1 MTNEN
6 DTFALPDE
14 TPKEI
19 MEEIFP
25 LVDPDQVEK
34 ELIDQ
39 FKEMQENMPPA
50 DVAAHFF
57 RMYNPIYKQLLGGL
71 SNKDSRRVAE
81 NVVQWPLENSHPK
94 FNDDKA
100 KQAFQLGIRLLDCKF
115 IMKSV
120 VEMER
125 LANAEASKAKV
136 EAEKQ
141 SAETPVETA
150 VEPATG
156 EETNG

>member
-14 TPKEI
+14 TVAPEPQ
-19 MEEIFP
+19 MEEVFP
-25 LVDPDQVEK
+25 LVDPDKVEAD
-34 ELIDQ
+34 LRQQ
-39 FKEMQENMPPA
+39 FQEMQENMPPA

-57 RMYNPIYKQLLGGL
+57 KMYYPPFKGLLGGL
-71 SNKDSRRVAE
+71 SNKDARRVAE
-81 NVVQWPLENSHPK
+81 HIVQWPLEVQHPK
-94 FNDDKA
+94 FNDEKA
-100 KQAFQLGIRLLDCKF
+100 LQAFQLGVRLLDCKF

-125 LANAEASKAKV
+125 LQQAQADIAKA

-141 SAETPVETA
+141 TTEQTAQAEQGDV
-150 VEPATG
+150 
-156 EETNG
+156 TNG